1 MVFNWLYLVSL
12 LRILAAL
19 GSGVGAEG
27 QAGRA
32 APSWTVCLELD

>member
-32 APSWTVCLELD
+32 LHPELSLTGT